1 MNNMT
6 PLTTPL
12 SPITVTSPKMSTF
25 WGRKAEICEGVKQIS
40 CCWVNKNIFFTSC
53 GGENDLHTFTNVFS
67 DGALVCGATEKRVKM
82 PFFAQKTAFVN
93 NCEIYIYAV
102 VLLLEN
108 LFLNW
113 GVL

>member
-1 MNNMT
+1 MA

-12 SPITVTSPKMSTF
+12 SPITVTSPQMSTF

-40 CCWVNKNIFFTSC
+40 CCWVNKNIFFASC

-67 DGALVCGATEKRVKM
+67 GGALVCGATEKRVKM